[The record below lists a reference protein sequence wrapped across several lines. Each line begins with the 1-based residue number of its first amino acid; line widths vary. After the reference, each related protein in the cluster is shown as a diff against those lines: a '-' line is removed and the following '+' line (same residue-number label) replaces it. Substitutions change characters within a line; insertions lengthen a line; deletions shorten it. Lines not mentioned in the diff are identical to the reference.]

1 VVRRRSP
8 YRSARFTDMARERG
22 LSHPGDT
29 LWKGVPGCGGS
40 RGERPW
46 RGKAGRS
53 QYLDSDGRRGRRYN
67 RSVLVTD
74 QNGEVLVLAA
84 CLRLDE
90 NSRRGFDPDG
100 NQTRWAS
107 GFAISQT
114 PLGFQRPLYDTRIG
128 SRCTGKER
136 DAESGLD
143 YFGARYYGSN
153 MGRFMSPDWSEQP
166 EAVPYA
172 DTDNPQSLNLYSY
185 VLNNPLSHRDP
196 DGHSCAPDTSSTD
209 PKTGALTVTA
219 GACHLDWWDLPG
231 HAFVGLA
238 NIMTGHTREGAKQ
251 MFGAYSLP
259 LSIAVP
265 LVGIGGE
272 LTTLGLEGGAEALL
286 SNGTKQAAK
295 GVVESLPEGAQKD
308 AAKRAV
314 GRATTSEKVSIVKN
328 PDGSLTV
335 SKARPGAVNGQQIME
350 TKISSGGQTN
360 TVQRAFDPQA
370 GYHIDPKGG
379 SK

>member
-1 VVRRRSP
+1 MQLASGP
-8 YRSARFTDMARERG
+8 HIPDG
-22 LSHPGDT
+22 L
-29 LWKGVPGCGGS
+29 
-40 RGERPW
+40 
-46 RGKAGRS
+46 
-53 QYLDSDGRRGRRYN
+53 
-67 RSVLVTD
+67 
-74 QNGEVLVLAA
+74 LAA
-84 CLRLDE
+84 NALLSE
-90 NSRRGFDPDG
+90 KLH
-100 NQTRWAS
+100 Q
-107 GFAISQT
+107 GFAAPKSTLHQAFSVSISST
-114 PLGFQRPLYDTRIG
+114 PLGIIGPLYDAGTG
-128 SRCTGKER
+128 SRYTGKER

-143 YFGARYYGSN
+143 CFGARYYGSN

-172 DTDNPQSLNLYSY
+172 DTYNPQSLNLYSY

-219 GACHLDWWDLPG
+219 GACHLDLWDLPG

-238 NIMTGHTREGAKQ
+238 NIMTGHTREGTKQ
-251 MFGAYSLP
+251 MFDAYSLP
-259 LSIAVP
+259 LSLAVP
-265 LVGIGGE
+265 LVGIGGD

-335 SKARPGAVNGQQIME
+335 SKARPGAP
-350 TKISSGGQTN
+350 GG
-360 TVQRAFDPQA
+360 
-370 GYHIDPKGG
+370 
-379 SK
+379 